1 MGSPTVFWFRQD
13 LRLDDNAAFSAAIE
27 RGECVLPV
35 YIWAP
40 DEEGHWAP
48 GGASRWWLYHA
59 LKDLDDQL
67 VQLGSRLILRIAS
80 WKQGTEQVLLQ
91 ICRETGADH
100 VLWNRRYEPASIK
113 RDTALKRNLGAQG
126 LQVRS
131 FNSSLL
137 LEPTEIRNKSG
148 KPFQVFT
155 PFWKH
160 CTSLEIAKPLGTD
173 TRHLRNPQKWPA
185 SVKLSDLALLPS
197 VRWDAGFYDFWG
209 TPTRKDVMKRL
220 AGFIRDD
227 AESYPEA
234 RDIPSTDGTA
244 RLSPALHFGQ
254 IGPREAWHAFASA
267 LNLSAAFDTGIMRQ
281 LVWREFAHHLL
292 FHFEETPMK
301 PLRSDFELFPWDAN
315 ERFLKAWQQGETGY
329 PIVDAGMRQLWQTGW
344 MHNRVRMIVGSLLVK
359 HLLQHWLEG
368 ARWFWDTLVD
378 ADLANN
384 TMGWQWIGGCG
395 ADAAPY
401 FRIFN
406 PITQGE
412 KFDPDGSYVK
422 QYLPELSKV
431 PAKYVHKPW
440 ELGGLDLATAGLR
453 LGSDYPVPVIEHS
466 VGRARALK
474 AFDALKAARA

>member
-155 PFWKH
+155 RY
-160 CTSLEIAKPLGTD
+160 LYV
-173 TRHLRNPQKWPA
+173 NP
-185 SVKLSDLALLPS
+185 
-197 VRWDAGFYDFWG
+197 
-209 TPTRKDVMKRL
+209 RL
-220 AGFIRDD
+220 
-227 AESYPEA
+227 
-234 RDIPSTDGTA
+234 
-244 RLSPALHFGQ
+244 
-254 IGPREAWHAFASA
+254 
-267 LNLSAAFDTGIMRQ
+267 
-281 LVWREFAHHLL
+281 
-292 FHFEETPMK
+292 
-301 PLRSDFELFPWDAN
+301 
-315 ERFLKAWQQGETGY
+315 
-329 PIVDAGMRQLWQTGW
+329 
-344 MHNRVRMIVGSLLVK
+344 
-359 HLLQHWLEG
+359 
-368 ARWFWDTLVD
+368 
-378 ADLANN
+378 
-384 TMGWQWIGGCG
+384 
-395 ADAAPY
+395 
-401 FRIFN
+401 
-406 PITQGE
+406 
-412 KFDPDGSYVK
+412 
-422 QYLPELSKV
+422 
-431 PAKYVHKPW
+431 
-440 ELGGLDLATAGLR
+440 
-453 LGSDYPVPVIEHS
+453 
-466 VGRARALK
+466 
-474 AFDALKAARA
+474 